1 MIGKIITFFVVSK
14 FMNDLT
20 EKFRPS
26 LIGDKAGM
34 QIP

>member
-1 MIGKIITFFVVSK
+1 MIGKVITFFVVSE

-20 EKFRPS
+20 EKFRPG